1 MRNAVRNQL
10 PGLSKVGR
18 LVNPRV
24 AVVFLMP
31 VDRDIRSACVVTGSL
46 DVADCAPGQHIGDVL
61 SNISPRLAAIAGDLH
76 LAIIGAGPNRAGCL
90 RRFRNRKDDA
100 GVFNSNIVAGQPA
113 RESLLAPV
121 VQRQIGTDF
130 LPAVAAVSR
139 LMHVLAADID
149 FVVIVRRD
157 RQRHSPDK
165 TIFQIGRDLTAN
177 VFRPHFY
184 IARLPGFQVEDFD
197 DAADTARAGS
207 ARPDDVIVDR
217 IGCGP
222 TALAA
227 SDANPGT
234 ARNWPTETAAAA
246 ATAAATEATAS
257 SRPTW
262 API

>member
-46 DVADCAPGQHIGDVL
+46 DVADCAPGQHVGDVL
-61 SNISPRLAAIAGDLH
+61 SNIRPRLAAIAGDLH

-100 GVFNSNIVAGQPA
+100 CVFNSDIVAGQPA

-121 VQRQIGTDF
+121 VQRQIGTDL
-130 LPAVAAVSR
+130 LPAVTAVSR
-139 LMHVLAADID
+139 LMHVLAADIN

-165 TIFQIGRDLTAN
+165 TIFQISRDLTAN
-177 VFRPHFY
+177 VFRPHLDV
-184 IARLPGFQVEDFD
+184 ARLPGFQIEDFD

-217 IGCGP
+217 IGSGP
-222 TALAA
+222 TALTAR
-227 SDANPGT
+227 DADPGT
-234 ARNWPTETAAAA
+234 TRNWPTETTATTA
-246 ATAAATEATAS
+246 ATAAEATTS
-257 SRPTW
+257 SRPT
-262 API
+262 